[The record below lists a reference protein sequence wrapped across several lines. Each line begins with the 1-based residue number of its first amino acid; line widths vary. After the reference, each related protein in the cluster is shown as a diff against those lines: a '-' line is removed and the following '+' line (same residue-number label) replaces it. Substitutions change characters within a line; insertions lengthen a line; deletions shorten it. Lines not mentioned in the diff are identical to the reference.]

1 VSGLLSTSQL
11 NALSKLV
18 KQGMTTDLVIWDH
31 VIEESDNGTEET
43 WVERGE
49 SIKGWF
55 HSTPTPVMTV
65 GSGLQ
70 GTVNTHRLFLELG
83 TDIENGDRVY
93 VGTDRFTVED
103 TTHEDTIQAM
113 LTVSL
118 RRID

>member
-1 VSGLLSTSQL
+1 MGLLSTSQL
-11 NALSKLV
+11 AALSNLV
-18 KQGMTTDLVIWDH
+18 KKGMDTDLTIWDKVMVESATGMT
-31 VIEESDNGTEET
+31 ET
-43 WVERGE
+43 WIERSE

-55 HSTPTPVMTV
+55 HSTATPVMTV

-93 VGTDRFTVED
+93 VGDDRFTVED
-103 TTHEDTIQAM
+103 TTKEDTIQAM

>member
-1 VSGLLSTSQL
+1 MGLLTSSQL

-18 KQGMTTDLVIWDH
+18 KQGMTTTITIWDK
-31 VIEESDNGTEET
+31 VDVESPTGVSET
-43 WVERGE
+43 WVERSE
-49 SIKGWF
+49 STVGWL

-65 GSGLQ
+65 GNGLQ
-70 GTVNTHRLFLELG
+70 GTVNTHRLYVELG

-93 VGTDRFTVED
+93 VGNDRFTVED

-113 LTVSL
+113 LTVAL